1 MYVWLDDDRDP
12 TDEFIQ
18 RKFGALAR
26 TDMVWVKTAA
36 ECIAVLSAG
45 GVTAI
50 SLDHDLGG
58 AENGTGYDV
67 AKWIEKAAFDGTLPR
82 LVWRL
87 HTASPVGR
95 KSMMAAL
102 QNASAFW
109 TAAEE
114 RAVQ

>member
-1 MYVWLDDDRDP
+1 MKVWLDDDRDP

-18 RKFGALAR
+18 REFGAAA
-26 TDMVWVKTAA
+26 DMLWVKTAA
-36 ECIAVLSAG
+36 EAVDVLRAG

-50 SLDHDLGG
+50 SLDHDLGAT
-58 AENGTGYDV
+58 AEEIGTGYDV
-67 AKWIEKAAFDGTLPR
+67 AKWIEKAAFDGELPR
-82 LVWRL
+82 LSWRL

-102 QNASAFW
+102 RNADAFW

-114 RAVQ
+114 RVQ

>member
-12 TDEFIQ
+12 TDEFNQ
-18 RKFGALAR
+18 RTFGAAA
-26 TDMVWVKTAA
+26 DMLWVKTAA
-36 ECIAVLSAG
+36 ECIAVLRAG

-50 SLDHDLGG
+50 SLDHDLG
-58 AENGTGYDV
+58 AKENGEGYDV
-67 AKWIEKAAFDGTLPR
+67 AKWIEKAAFDGALPR
-82 LVWRL
+82 LSWRL

-95 KSMMAAL
+95 KNMLAAL
-102 QNASAFW
+102 WNANAFW

>member
-12 TDEFIQ
+12 TDGFIQ
-18 RKFGALAR
+18 REFGAA
-26 TDMVWVKTAA
+26 TDMLWVKTAA
-36 ECIAVLSAG
+36 ECIAVLSVG

-50 SLDHDLGG
+50 SLDHDLG
-58 AENGTGYDV
+58 ARENGTGYDV

-102 QNASAFW
+102 QNANEFW

>member
-1 MYVWLDDDRDP
+1 MYVWLDDERNP
-12 TDEFIQ
+12 TDGFIQ
-18 RKFGALAR
+18 REFGAVA
-26 TDMVWVKTAA
+26 DMMWIKTAA
-36 ECIAVLSAG
+36 ECIAVLRTG

-50 SLDHDLGG
+50 SLDHDLGA

-82 LVWRL
+82 LTWRL
-87 HTASPVGR
+87 HTANLVGL

-102 QNASAFW
+102 RNANEFW

-114 RAVQ
+114 QPGQ